1 MKRWKKNGTNLS
13 SDRQRNQKKS
23 KEKKEMRIRMDF
35 YWTCACGNS
44 FKLNMLCSLVAG
56 SRDWISTT
64 GLLLSALG
72 VHSSSRSKRS
82 TIRTTIEM
90 KSTKFDSNPPFSGW
104 KKITSP
110 QLCLPWKLKGPQIFF
125 LGFRRVRTGAV
136 NNGRLLFSHHVPSD
150 TRENGRCGDKMIARE
165 KNGKTC
171 AQKSSST

>member
-35 YWTCACGNS
+35 YWTCACRNS

-90 KSTKFDSNPPFSGW
+90 KSTRFDSNPPFFRAGKRSRRPNCVSHGNW
-104 KKITSP
+104 RGRKSFS
-110 QLCLPWKLKGPQIFF
+110 LVSA
-125 LGFRRVRTGAV
+125 GFAQVPLTMAVSYFPIMSHRTQG
-136 NNGRLLFSHHVPSD
+136 
-150 TRENGRCGDKMIARE
+150 KMADAAT
-165 KNGKTC
+165 KW
-171 AQKSSST
+171 